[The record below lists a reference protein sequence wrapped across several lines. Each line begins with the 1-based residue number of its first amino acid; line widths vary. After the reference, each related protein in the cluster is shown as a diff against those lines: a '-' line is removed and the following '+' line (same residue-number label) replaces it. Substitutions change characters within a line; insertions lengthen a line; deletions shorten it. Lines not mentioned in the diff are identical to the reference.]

1 MSFAVEACDVAC
13 RTRWDRVVTLPP
25 GPVAPPFVSV
35 HVAAYNE
42 PPEMLI
48 ETIRSLEALDYPAYE
63 IVVVDNNT
71 PDVEVW
77 GPVQEYC
84 AGRPGVRF
92 VHVDPWPGYKA
103 GALNLA
109 LAAHTDPRA
118 EVIAVVDADYLVD
131 PRWLTDLTPWF
142 ANPTVAFVQCP
153 QDYDE
158 WDGDTYLTACRDS
171 YAYFFA
177 ASMRFRN
184 ERNSAIFGGTMG
196 LVRRS
201 ALVEVGGWDE
211 WCITEDAEASLR
223 LYAAGYQGVYVH
235 ESYGRGIMPLTFDAL
250 KRQRFRWCFGG
261 MQLLRRHARLLLPG
275 RRGDD
280 DALSPAQR
288 LDFLVGGLQWTTD
301 LVALASAV
309 VLVGTAITLAGGG
322 AVGFRPLGG
331 PALALPLVLA
341 VTGGIRAVW
350 GLRVL
355 ERDAAPGGPGAGRVD
370 GPVAHRGAGRRARAR
385 AAQRGVP
392 ADAQVA
398 PRRRARRGPAR
409 HPGRDGGGGGPAGR
423 RRAGGG
429 VRGAAPRC
437 ARRVAGG
444 RPRRRPAHGLAQP
457 ARRPERPAAP
467 PPAQRGAARAP
478 GALRGEARPRGDRG
492 GRGRVRGGR
501 GPPGA
506 LPGRRHPGRPARA
519 LGERRRPARQHG
531 RGPGLAGLPDDPSSG
546 DTPGAPAVALPGDG
560 PDGGAGGD
568 TTDAA
573 PTTTAPPATQAP
585 DPTTTTPTTAQAT
598 PAVTVPGGATRPTTP
613 ERPSPGGGPPTSH
626 PGGR

>member
-1 MSFAVEACDVAC
+1 
-13 RTRWDRVVTLPP
+13 
-25 GPVAPPFVSV
+25 
-35 HVAAYNE
+35 
-42 PPEMLI
+42 
-48 ETIRSLEALDYPAYE
+48 
-63 IVVVDNNT
+63 
-71 PDVEVW
+71 
-77 GPVQEYC
+77 
-84 AGRPGVRF
+84 
-92 VHVDPWPGYKA
+92 
-103 GALNLA
+103 
-109 LAAHTDPRA
+109 
-118 EVIAVVDADYLVD
+118 
-131 PRWLTDLTPWF
+131 
-142 ANPTVAFVQCP
+142 
-153 QDYDE
+153 
-158 WDGDTYLTACRDS
+158 
-171 YAYFFA
+171 
-177 ASMRFRN
+177 
-184 ERNSAIFGGTMG
+184 
-196 LVRRS
+196 
-201 ALVEVGGWDE
+201 
-211 WCITEDAEASLR
+211 
-223 LYAAGYQGVYVH
+223 
-235 ESYGRGIMPLTFDAL
+235 MPLTFDAL

-350 GLRVL
+350 GLRVAGTP
-355 ERDAAPGGPGAGRVD
+355 DAAP
-370 GPVAHRGAGRRARAR
+370 RRSWRWACGWPCRSPWRRPSCAVAR

-392 ADAQVA
+392 ADAQAA

-478 GALRGEARPRGDRG
+478 GALRGEARPVWRPWRSW
-492 GRGRVRGGR
+492 
-501 GPPGA
+501 PGA
-506 LPGRRHPGRPARA
+506 WRSWASWCTTRATAPRSTCPSARRTTPARSPTWAWPGPGRPAGRPV
-519 LGERRRPARQHG
+519 LRRHAR
-531 RGPGLAGLPDDPSSG
+531 R
-546 DTPGAPAVALPGDG
+546 
-560 PDGGAGGD
+560 
-568 TTDAA
+568 
-573 PTTTAPPATQAP
+573 
-585 DPTTTTPTTAQAT
+585 
-598 PAVTVPGGATRPTTP
+598 
-613 ERPSPGGGPPTSH
+613 PGGGASGRRARRR
-626 PGGR
+626 GGRRHDRRRADDDRARP